1 MLFFPKCLS
10 TPCFFFQIK
19 HATKQMKNCV
29 SLDKAGL
36 DQTSKHTR
44 YQSQSGHNVLFVV
57 RLRGK
62 ITNEK
67 NTTMYTIPH
76 VGLCGIHSVPFHA
89 IPSHLI
95 RSHLIPIHPIQS
107 MCSTRV
113 CSVALQIP
121 CACVCG
127 GGVHD
132 RDAGRGPA
140 RACLLRS
147 HVLGRLFDDAN

>member
-1 MLFFPKCLS
+1 MLFFFQMLVY
-10 TPCFFFQIK
+10 TLFFFQIK

-44 YQSQSGHNVLFVV
+44 YQSQSGHNVLSVV

-76 VGLCGIHSVPFHA
+76 VGLCGIHSIPFHSMPCHR
-89 IPSHLI
+89 ISSDPISSH
-95 RSHLIPIHPIQS
+95 SIQS
-107 MCSTRV
+107 NPCVCSTRV

-127 GGVHD
+127 V
-132 RDAGRGPA
+132 AGCMIVTQVVGRRARVPA
-140 RACLLRS
+140 PLPCSRPA
-147 HVLGRLFDDAN
+147 V